1 MWADARKA
9 NAPSGLLGRAGQEH
23 TRTTASEMME
33 RQAHWPFHLAGD
45 SGARLFN
52 HRAWLSWR
60 FLALLELPSLT
71 LSELPVLSDD
81 LQALIAATRS
91 SAETGESWSAETVHE
106 VLLRFLH
113 DPAWNHL
120 RGMWL
125 RRALKLTK
133 HIEDTV
139 LEEQYNCCIEKDLLG
154 SSRSSYVIADTGTEF
169 QFAGFLKM
177 LLL

>member
-1 MWADARKA
+1 MRELRAHTRTWADARTA
-9 NAPSGLLGRAGQEH
+9 NTPSGLLGRLGLEH

-33 RQAHWPFHLAGD
+33 RQAHWPFHLAAD

-91 SAETGESWSAETVHE
+91 SAETDEPVSTETVLE
-106 VLLRFLH
+106 ILLDCLH
-113 DPAWNHL
+113 DPASNHIK
-120 RGMWL
+120 GTWL
-125 RRALKLTK
+125 R
-133 HIEDTV
+133 
-139 LEEQYNCCIEKDLLG
+139 
-154 SSRSSYVIADTGTEF
+154 
-169 QFAGFLKM
+169 
-177 LLL
+177 